1 MKESKSYFNNKLFII
16 NNVTSLMVI
25 MIIIYYID
33 LTLKDNIVMSSN

>member
-1 MKESKSYFNNKLFII
+1 MKESKSYLNNKLFII
-16 NNVTSLMVI
+16 NNVTSLMLI